1 LTKSKPENLTGMQ
14 MTELN
19 ETIEEADPEAKNVSA
34 ADNAINGT
42 ESDSNSEE
50 ESTDENPF
58 FAKNWMS
65 IAKPKKLQFESQ
77 DLKSDYAKFSL
88 DPLEPGFG
96 TTIGHTLRRVLLS
109 SIRGSAVFAVQIDG
123 VTHEFS
129 NIPGIVEDMVQVILN
144 IKELQVEQFV
154 DEVVELELIGEG
166 PCVIKAGDIST
177 FEKAEILNPDLVLA
191 TLQNGAT
198 VSMTMYSRF
207 NKGYVTSEDN
217 QLEDLPVGTI
227 YLDSNHSPVSRI
239 NYDVVNSRVDQKTD
253 YDRLNFELWTNG
265 SVKPTDC
272 LAYAA
277 KIIKEHMDVFI
288 NFDESSI
295 KDEPE
300 EEIEEEPLN
309 ENLYRSV
316 SELEL
321 SVRSI
326 NCLQNAKI
334 ETIGD
339 LVQKSEQAM
348 LKTKNFGRKSLNEI
362 KVILTEM
369 GLSLGTEVENF
380 DPMNNPHTN

>member
-1 LTKSKPENLTGMQ
+1 

-19 ETIEEADPEAKNVSA
+19 ETIEEADPEAENVSPE
-34 ADNAINGT
+34 DNAITGT

-65 IAKPKKLQFESQ
+65 IAKPKKLQFESEN
-77 DLKSDYAKFSL
+77 LKSDYAKFSL

-96 TTIGHTLRRVLLS
+96 TTIGHSLRRVLLS

-144 IKELQVEQFV
+144 IKELQTEQFV

-191 TLQNGAT
+191 TLQKGAT

-207 NKGYVTSEDN
+207 NKGYVTSEEN
-217 QLEDLPVGTI
+217 QQEDLPVGTI

-300 EEIEEEPLN
+300 EEIKEEPLN

>member
-1 LTKSKPENLTGMQ
+1 

-19 ETIEEADPEAKNVSA
+19 ETIEEADPEAENVSPE
-34 ADNAINGT
+34 DNAITGT

-77 DLKSDYAKFSL
+77 NLKSDYAKFSL

-191 TLQNGAT
+191 TLQKGAT

-217 QLEDLPVGTI
+217 QHEDLPVGTI
-227 YLDSNHSPVSRI
+227 FLDSNHSPVSRI

-369 GLSLGTEVENF
+369 GLSLGTELENF

>member
-1 LTKSKPENLTGMQ
+1 

-19 ETIEEADPEAKNVSA
+19 ETIEEADPDAENVSPE
-34 ADNAINGT
+34 DNAITGT

-77 DLKSDYAKFSL
+77 NLKSDYAKFSL

-96 TTIGHTLRRVLLS
+96 TTIGHSLRRVLLS

-191 TLQNGAT
+191 TLQKGAT

-217 QLEDLPVGTI
+217 QHEDLPVGTI
-227 YLDSNHSPVSRI
+227 FLDSNHSPVNRI

-369 GLSLGTEVENF
+369 GLSLGTELENF

>member
-1 LTKSKPENLTGMQ
+1 

-19 ETIEEADPEAKNVSA
+19 ETIEEADPDAENVSPE
-34 ADNAINGT
+34 DNAITAT

-77 DLKSDYAKFSL
+77 NLKSDYAKFSL

-96 TTIGHTLRRVLLS
+96 TTIGHSLRRVLLS

-217 QLEDLPVGTI
+217 QHEDLPVGTI
-227 YLDSNHSPVSRI
+227 FLDSNHSPVSRI

-369 GLSLGTEVENF
+369 GLSLGTELENF

>member
-1 LTKSKPENLTGMQ
+1 
-14 MTELN
+14 
-19 ETIEEADPEAKNVSA
+19 
-34 ADNAINGT
+34 
-42 ESDSNSEE
+42 
-50 ESTDENPF
+50 
-58 FAKNWMS
+58 MS
-65 IAKPKKLQFESQ
+65 IAKPRKLQFETES
-77 DLKSDYAKFSL
+77 LKADYGKFTL
-88 DPLEPGFG
+88 DPLEPGYG
-96 TTIGHTLRRVLLS
+96 ITIGHSLRRVLLS
-109 SIRGSAVFAVQIDG
+109 SIRGSAIFAVQIDG
-123 VTHEFS
+123 VTHEFT

-144 IKELQVEQFV
+144 IKELQIEQYV
-154 DEVVELELIGEG
+154 DEIVELELIGEG
-166 PCVIKAGDIST
+166 PCEIKAGEIST
-177 FEKAEILNPDLVLA
+177 FEKAEILNPDLTLA
-191 TLQNGAT
+191 TLQKGAT
-198 VSMTMYSRF
+198 ISMTMYSRF

-217 QLEDLPVGTI
+217 QEVELPVGTI

-239 NYDVVNSRVDQKTD
+239 NYEIENSRVDQKTD

-265 SVKPTDC
+265 SVKPADS

-277 KIIKEHMDVFI
+277 KIIKEHMEVFI

-300 EEIEEEPLN
+300 DEVEDEPLN

-339 LVQKSEQAM
+339 LVQKTEQEM

-369 GLSLGTEVENF
+369 GLALGTTLENF
-380 DPMNNPHTN
+380 DPANNPHEK

>member
-1 LTKSKPENLTGMQ
+1 MQ
-14 MTELN
+14 MSEIN
-19 ETIEEADPEAKNVSA
+19 ETIETADPEAETAVPE
-34 ADNAINGT
+34 DDQINGT
-42 ESDSNSEE
+42 NLDAESEE
-50 ESTDENPF
+50 GIEEENPF

-65 IAKPKKLQFESQ
+65 IAKPSKLQFEPDS
-77 DLKSDYAKFSL
+77 LKADYGKFSI

-96 TTIGHTLRRVLLS
+96 VTIGHSLRRVLLS

-144 IKELQVEQFV
+144 IKELKIEQIV
-154 DEVVELELIGEG
+154 DEIIELELIGEG

-177 FEKAEILNPDLVLA
+177 FEKAEVVNPDLVLA
-191 TLQNGAT
+191 TLQKGAT

-207 NKGYVTSEDN
+207 NKGYITSEEN
-217 QLEDLPVGTI
+217 QQEELPVGTI
-227 YLDSNHSPVSRI
+227 YVDSNHSPVTRI
-239 NYDVVNSRVDQKTD
+239 NYDVENSRVDQKTD

-265 SVKPTDC
+265 SVNPTDS

-288 NFDESSI
+288 NFDESRI

-300 EEIEEEPLN
+300 EEIEDEPLN

-362 KVILTEM
+362 KVILTDM
-369 GLSLGTEVENF
+369 GLSLGTTLENF
-380 DPMNNPHTN
+380 DPMNNPHEK

>member
-1 LTKSKPENLTGMQ
+1 MSEI
-14 MTELN
+14 N
-19 ETIEEADPEAKNVSA
+19 ETIETADPEAETAVPE
-34 ADNAINGT
+34 DDQINGT
-42 ESDSNSEE
+42 NLDAESEE
-50 ESTDENPF
+50 GIEEENPF

-65 IAKPKKLQFESQ
+65 IAKPTKLQFEPDS
-77 DLKSDYAKFSL
+77 LKADYGKFSI

-96 TTIGHTLRRVLLS
+96 VTIGHSLRRVLLS

-144 IKELQVEQFV
+144 IKELKIEQFV
-154 DEVVELELIGEG
+154 DEIIELELIGEG

-177 FEKAEILNPDLVLA
+177 FEKARILNPDLVLA
-191 TLQNGAT
+191 TLQKGAT

-207 NKGYVTSEDN
+207 NKGYITSEEN
-217 QLEDLPVGTI
+217 QQEELPVGTI
-227 YLDSNHSPVSRI
+227 YVDSNHSPVTRI
-239 NYDVVNSRVDQKTD
+239 NYDVENSRVDQKTD

-265 SVKPTDC
+265 SVNPTDS

-288 NFDESSI
+288 NFDESRI

-300 EEIEEEPLN
+300 EEIEDEPLN

-362 KVILTEM
+362 KVILTDM
-369 GLSLGTEVENF
+369 GLSLGTTLENF
-380 DPMNNPHTN
+380 DPMNNPHEK

>member
-1 LTKSKPENLTGMQ
+1 

-19 ETIEEADPEAKNVSA
+19 ETLETEDSEKEDLISENKKLSDTDAD
-34 ADNAINGT
+34 G
-42 ESDSNSEE
+42 
-50 ESTDENPF
+50 DENPF

-65 IAKPKKLQFESQ
+65 IAKPRELQFKTEN
-77 DLKSDYAKFSL
+77 LKEDYGKFTL
-88 DPLEPGFG
+88 DPLEPGYG
-96 TTIGHTLRRVLLS
+96 VTIGHSLRRVLLS

-123 VTHEFS
+123 GTHEFT

-144 IKELQVEQFV
+144 IKELQIEQYV
-154 DEVVELELIGEG
+154 DEIVELELIGEG
-166 PCVIKAGDIST
+166 PCEIKAGEIST
-177 FEKAEILNPDLVLA
+177 FEKAKILNPDLTLA
-191 TLQNGAT
+191 TLQKNST

-217 QLEDLPVGTI
+217 QEVELPVGTI
-227 YLDSNHSPVSRI
+227 FLDSNHSPVSRI
-239 NYDVVNSRVDQKTD
+239 NYEIENSRVDQKTD

-265 SVKPTDC
+265 SVKPSDS

-300 EEIEEEPLN
+300 DVVTEEPLN

-339 LVQKSEQAM
+339 LVQKTEQEM

-369 GLSLGTEVENF
+369 GLALGTTLENF
-380 DPMNNPHTN
+380 DPANNPHEK

>member
-1 LTKSKPENLTGMQ
+1 MSEI
-14 MTELN
+14 N
-19 ETIEEADPEAKNVSA
+19 ETIETADPEAET
-34 ADNAINGT
+34 AIPEDAQIAETNLDDEG
-42 ESDSNSEE
+42 EE
-50 ESTDENPF
+50 GVEEENPF
-58 FAKNWMS
+58 FAKNWMA
-65 IAKPKKLQFESQ
+65 IAKPSKLQFEQ
-77 DLKSDYAKFSL
+77 DSLKADYGKFTI

-96 TTIGHTLRRVLLS
+96 MTIGHSLRRVLLS

-144 IKELQVEQFV
+144 IKELKIEQFV
-154 DEVVELELIGEG
+154 DEIIELELIGEG

-177 FEKAEILNPDLVLA
+177 FEKAEVVNPDLFLA
-191 TLQNGAT
+191 TLQKGAT

-207 NKGYVTSEDN
+207 NKGYITSEEN
-217 QLEDLPVGTI
+217 QQEELPVGTI
-227 YLDSNHSPVSRI
+227 YVDSNHSPVTRI
-239 NYDVVNSRVDQKTD
+239 NYDVENSRVDQKTD

-265 SVKPTDC
+265 SVNPTDS

-288 NFDESSI
+288 NFDESRI

-300 EEIEEEPLN
+300 EEIEDEPLN

-362 KVILTEM
+362 KVILTDM
-369 GLSLGTEVENF
+369 GLSLGTTLENF
-380 DPMNNPHTN
+380 DPMNNPHEK

>member
-1 LTKSKPENLTGMQ
+1 MSEI
-14 MTELN
+14 N
-19 ETIEEADPEAKNVSA
+19 ETIETADPEAET
-34 ADNAINGT
+34 AIPEDAQIAETNLDDEG
-42 ESDSNSEE
+42 EE
-50 ESTDENPF
+50 GVEEENPF
-58 FAKNWMS
+58 FAKNWMA
-65 IAKPKKLQFESQ
+65 IAKPSKLQFEQ
-77 DLKSDYAKFSL
+77 DSLKADYGKFTI

-96 TTIGHTLRRVLLS
+96 MTIGHSLRRVLLS

-144 IKELQVEQFV
+144 IKELKIEQFV
-154 DEVVELELIGEG
+154 DEIIELELIGEG

-177 FEKAEILNPDLVLA
+177 FEKAEVLNPDLFLA
-191 TLQNGAT
+191 TLQKGAT

-207 NKGYVTSEDN
+207 NKGYITSEEN
-217 QLEDLPVGTI
+217 QQEELPVGTI
-227 YLDSNHSPVSRI
+227 YLDSNHSPVTRI
-239 NYDVVNSRVDQKTD
+239 NYDVENSRVDKKTD

-265 SVKPTDC
+265 SVKPTDS

-288 NFDESSI
+288 NFDESRI

-300 EEIEEEPLN
+300 EEVEDEPLN

-339 LVQKSEQAM
+339 LVRKSEQEM

-362 KVILTEM
+362 KVILTDM
-369 GLSLGTEVENF
+369 GLSLGTSLENF
-380 DPMNNPHTN
+380 DPLNNPHEKN

>member
-1 LTKSKPENLTGMQ
+1 

-19 ETIEEADPEAKNVSA
+19 ETIEEADPEVENVSPE
-34 ADNAINGT
+34 DNAITGT

-58 FAKNWMS
+58 FAKNWML

-77 DLKSDYAKFSL
+77 NLKSDYAKFTL

-96 TTIGHTLRRVLLS
+96 TTIGHSLRRVLLS

-217 QLEDLPVGTI
+217 QHEDLPVGTI
-227 YLDSNHSPVSRI
+227 FLDSNHSPVSRI

-253 YDRLNFELWTNG
+253 YDRLNFELLTNG

-369 GLSLGTEVENF
+369 GLSLGTELENF

>member
-1 LTKSKPENLTGMQ
+1 MSEI
-14 MTELN
+14 N
-19 ETIEEADPEAKNVSA
+19 ETIETADTDLEIAVPEENMSA
-34 ADNAINGT
+34 VTNLETGT
-42 ESDSNSEE
+42 EDGVTE
-50 ESTDENPF
+50 ENPF
-58 FAKNWMS
+58 FAKNWMT
-65 IAKPKKLQFESQ
+65 IAKPTKLQFEPDS
-77 DLKSDYAKFSL
+77 LTADYGKFTI

-96 TTIGHTLRRVLLS
+96 ITIGHSLRRVLLS

-144 IKELQVEQFV
+144 IKELQIEQFV
-154 DEVVELELIGEG
+154 DEIVELELIGEG

-177 FEKAEILNPDLVLA
+177 FGKAEILNPDLILA
-191 TLQNGAT
+191 TLQKGAT

-207 NKGYVTSEDN
+207 NKGYVTSEEN
-217 QLEDLPVGTI
+217 QQQDLPVGTI
-227 YLDSNHSPVSRI
+227 YLDSNHSPVTRI
-239 NYDVVNSRVDQKTD
+239 NYEIENSRVDKKTD

-265 SVKPTDC
+265 SVKPSDS

-288 NFDESSI
+288 NFDESKI
-295 KDEPE
+295 KDEVVVE
-300 EEIEEEPLN
+300 VEDEPLN

-339 LVQKSEQAM
+339 LVQKSEQEM

-362 KVILTEM
+362 KVILTDM
-369 GLSLGTEVENF
+369 GLSLGTSLDNF
-380 DPMNNPHTN
+380 DPMNNPHDK

>member
-1 LTKSKPENLTGMQ
+1 MSEI
-14 MTELN
+14 N
-19 ETIEEADPEAKNVSA
+19 ETIETEVKEAETVASKENLT
-34 ADNAINGT
+34 ADANMDKVVEEGDT
-42 ESDSNSEE
+42 E
-50 ESTDENPF
+50 ENPF

-65 IAKPKKLQFESQ
+65 IAKPTKLKFEKDS
-77 DLKSDYAKFSL
+77 LKADYGKFTI

-96 TTIGHTLRRVLLS
+96 MTIGHSLRRVLLS
-109 SIRGSAVFAVQIDG
+109 SIRGSNIFAVQIDG

-144 IKELQVEQFV
+144 IKELQIEQFV

-166 PCVIKAGDIST
+166 PGVIKAGDIST
-177 FEKAEILNPDLVLA
+177 FGKAEILNPDLILA
-191 TLQNGAT
+191 TLQKGAT
-198 VSMTMYSRF
+198 ISMTLFSRF
-207 NKGYVTSEDN
+207 NKGYVTSEEN
-217 QLEDLPVGTI
+217 QLEELPVGTI
-227 YLDSNHSPVSRI
+227 YLDSNHSPVTRI
-239 NYDVVNSRVDQKTD
+239 NYDVENSRVDKKTD
-253 YDRLNFELWTNG
+253 YDSLNFELWTNG
-265 SVKPTDC
+265 SVKPTDS

-288 NFDESSI
+288 NFDESKI

-300 EEIEEEPLN
+300 VEEEAEPLN

-339 LVQKSEQAM
+339 LVQKSEPEM

-362 KVILTEM
+362 KVILTDM
-369 GLSLGTEVENF
+369 GLSLGTSLDNF
-380 DPMNNPHTN
+380 DPMNNPHDS

>member
-1 LTKSKPENLTGMQ
+1 MSEI
-14 MTELN
+14 N
-19 ETIEEADPEAKNVSA
+19 ETIETADPEAET
-34 ADNAINGT
+34 AIPEDAQIAETNLDDEG
-42 ESDSNSEE
+42 EE
-50 ESTDENPF
+50 GVEEENPF
-58 FAKNWMS
+58 FAKNWMA
-65 IAKPKKLQFESQ
+65 IAKPSKLQFEQ
-77 DLKSDYAKFSL
+77 DSLKADYGKFTM

-96 TTIGHTLRRVLLS
+96 MTIGHSLRRVLLS

-144 IKELQVEQFV
+144 IKELKIEQFV
-154 DEVVELELIGEG
+154 DEIIELELIGEG

-177 FEKAEILNPDLVLA
+177 FEKARILNPDLVLA
-191 TLQNGAT
+191 TLQKGAT

-207 NKGYVTSEDN
+207 NKGYITSEEN
-217 QLEDLPVGTI
+217 QQEELPVGTI
-227 YLDSNHSPVSRI
+227 YLDSNHSPVTRI
-239 NYDVVNSRVDQKTD
+239 NYEVENSRVDQKTD

-265 SVKPTDC
+265 SVKPTDS

-288 NFDESSI
+288 NFDESRI

-300 EEIEEEPLN
+300 EEVEDEPLN

-339 LVQKSEQAM
+339 LVRKSEQEM

-362 KVILTEM
+362 KVILTDM
-369 GLSLGTEVENF
+369 GLSLGTSLENF
-380 DPMNNPHTN
+380 DPLNNPHEKNRT

>member
-1 LTKSKPENLTGMQ
+1 MSEI
-14 MTELN
+14 N
-19 ETIEEADPEAKNVSA
+19 ETLETADTETENVAPEENISADTKLDTEA
-34 ADNAINGT
+34 
-42 ESDSNSEE
+42 EE
-50 ESTDENPF
+50 GVAEENPF

-65 IAKPKKLQFESQ
+65 IAKPTKLQFEPDS
-77 DLKSDYAKFSL
+77 LKADYGKFTI

-96 TTIGHTLRRVLLS
+96 MTIGHSLRRVLLS

-144 IKELQVEQFV
+144 IKELQIEQFV

-177 FEKAEILNPDLVLA
+177 FGKAEILNPDLILA
-191 TLQNGAT
+191 TLQKGAT
-198 VSMTMYSRF
+198 VSMTMFSRF
-207 NKGYVTSEDN
+207 NKGYVTSEEN
-217 QLEDLPVGTI
+217 QQEELPVGTI
-227 YLDSNHSPVSRI
+227 YLDSNHSPVTRI
-239 NYDVVNSRVDQKTD
+239 NYEIENSRVDKKTD

-265 SVKPTDC
+265 SVKPTDS

-288 NFDESSI
+288 NFDESKI

-300 EEIEEEPLN
+300 VEVEDEPLN

-339 LVQKSEQAM
+339 LVQKSEQEM

-362 KVILTEM
+362 KVILTDM
-369 GLSLGTEVENF
+369 GLSLGTSLDNF
-380 DPMNNPHTN
+380 DPMNNPHDK

>member
-1 LTKSKPENLTGMQ
+1 MSEI
-14 MTELN
+14 N
-19 ETIEEADPEAKNVSA
+19 ETLETADTEAETVAPEDNISADTKLDTEAEEGVAE
-34 ADNAINGT
+34 
-42 ESDSNSEE
+42 
-50 ESTDENPF
+50 ENPF

-65 IAKPKKLQFESQ
+65 IAKPSKLRFEPDS
-77 DLKSDYAKFSL
+77 LKADYGKFTI

-96 TTIGHTLRRVLLS
+96 MTIGHSLRRVLLS

-123 VTHEFS
+123 VNHEFS

-144 IKELQVEQFV
+144 IKELQIEQFV

-177 FEKAEILNPDLVLA
+177 FGKAEILNPDLLLA
-191 TLQNGAT
+191 TLQKGAT
-198 VSMTMYSRF
+198 VSMTMFSRF
-207 NKGYVTSEDN
+207 NKGYVTTEEN
-217 QLEDLPVGTI
+217 QQEELPVGTI
-227 YLDSNHSPVSRI
+227 YLDSNHSPVTRI
-239 NYDVVNSRVDQKTD
+239 NYEIENSRVDKKTD

-265 SVKPTDC
+265 SVKPTDS

-288 NFDESSI
+288 NFDESKI

-300 EEIEEEPLN
+300 VEVEDEPLN

-339 LVQKSEQAM
+339 LVQKSEQEM

-362 KVILTEM
+362 KVILTDM
-369 GLSLGTEVENF
+369 GLSLGTSLDNF
-380 DPMNNPHTN
+380 DPMNNPHDK

>member
-1 LTKSKPENLTGMQ
+1 

-19 ETIEEADPEAKNVSA
+19 ETIEETDPEAKNVSA

-191 TLQNGAT
+191 TLQSGAT

-300 EEIEEEPLN
+300 EEIKEEPLN

>member
-1 LTKSKPENLTGMQ
+1 MSEI
-14 MTELN
+14 N
-19 ETIEEADPEAKNVSA
+19 ETIETADTEAETAVPDDNMSA
-34 ADNAINGT
+34 DTNLDT
-42 ESDSNSEE
+42 ESEE
-50 ESTDENPF
+50 GVTEENPF

-65 IAKPKKLQFESQ
+65 IAKPTKLQFEPDS
-77 DLKSDYAKFSL
+77 LKADYGKFTI

-96 TTIGHTLRRVLLS
+96 MTIGHSLRRVLLS

-144 IKELQVEQFV
+144 IKELQIEQFV
-154 DEVVELELIGEG
+154 DEIVELELIGEG

-177 FEKAEILNPDLVLA
+177 FGKAEILNPDLILA
-191 TLQNGAT
+191 TLQKGAT

-207 NKGYVTSEDN
+207 NKGYVTSEEN
-217 QLEDLPVGTI
+217 QQQDLPVGTI
-227 YLDSNHSPVSRI
+227 YLDSNHSPVTRI
-239 NYDVVNSRVDQKTD
+239 NYEIENSRVDKKTD

-265 SVKPTDC
+265 SVKPSDS

-288 NFDESSI
+288 NFDESKI
-295 KDEPE
+295 KDEVVVE
-300 EEIEEEPLN
+300 VEDEPLN

-339 LVQKSEQAM
+339 LVQKSEQEM

-362 KVILTEM
+362 KVILTDM
-369 GLSLGTEVENF
+369 GLSLGTSLDNF
-380 DPMNNPHTN
+380 DPMNNPHDK

>member
-1 LTKSKPENLTGMQ
+1 

-19 ETIEEADPEAKNVSA
+19 ETIEEADPEAENVSPE
-34 ADNAINGT
+34 DNAITGT

-77 DLKSDYAKFSL
+77 NLKSDYAKFSL

-96 TTIGHTLRRVLLS
+96 TTIGHSLRRVLLS

-207 NKGYVTSEDN
+207 NKGYVTSEEN
-217 QLEDLPVGTI
+217 QQEDLPVGTI

-380 DPMNNPHTN
+380 DPINNPHTN

>member
-1 LTKSKPENLTGMQ
+1 MQ
-14 MTELN
+14 MSEIN
-19 ETIEEADPEAKNVSA
+19 ETIETADTDLEIAVPEENMSA
-34 ADNAINGT
+34 DTNLETGT
-42 ESDSNSEE
+42 EDGVTE
-50 ESTDENPF
+50 ENPF
-58 FAKNWMS
+58 FAKNWMT
-65 IAKPKKLQFESQ
+65 IAKPTKLQFEPDS
-77 DLKSDYAKFSL
+77 LTADYGKFTI

-96 TTIGHTLRRVLLS
+96 ITIGHSLRRVLLS

-144 IKELQVEQFV
+144 IKELQIEQFV
-154 DEVVELELIGEG
+154 GEIVELELIGEG

-177 FEKAEILNPDLVLA
+177 FGKAEILNPDLILA
-191 TLQNGAT
+191 TLQKGAT
-198 VSMTMYSRF
+198 VSMTMFSRF
-207 NKGYVTSEDN
+207 NKGYVTSEEN
-217 QLEDLPVGTI
+217 QQQDLPVGTI
-227 YLDSNHSPVSRI
+227 YLDSNHSPVTRI
-239 NYDVVNSRVDQKTD
+239 NYEIENSRVDKKTD

-265 SVKPTDC
+265 SVKPSDS

-288 NFDESSI
+288 NFDESKI
-295 KDEPE
+295 KDEVVVE
-300 EEIEEEPLN
+300 VEDEPLN

-339 LVQKSEQAM
+339 LVQKSEQEM

-362 KVILTEM
+362 KVILTDM
-369 GLSLGTEVENF
+369 GLSLGTPLDNF
-380 DPMNNPHTN
+380 DPMNNPHDK

>member
-1 LTKSKPENLTGMQ
+1 MSEI
-14 MTELN
+14 N
-19 ETIEEADPEAKNVSA
+19 ETLETADTEAETVVPEDNISADTNLDTDAEEGVNE
-34 ADNAINGT
+34 
-42 ESDSNSEE
+42 
-50 ESTDENPF
+50 ENPF

-65 IAKPKKLQFESQ
+65 IAKPTKLQFEPDS
-77 DLKSDYAKFSL
+77 LKADYGKFTI

-96 TTIGHTLRRVLLS
+96 MTIGHSLRRVLLS

-144 IKELQVEQFV
+144 IKELQIEQFV

-177 FEKAEILNPDLVLA
+177 FGKAEILNPDLILA
-191 TLQNGAT
+191 TLQKGAT

-207 NKGYVTSEDN
+207 SKGYVTSEEN
-217 QLEDLPVGTI
+217 QQEELPVGTI
-227 YLDSNHSPVSRI
+227 YLDSNHSPVTRI
-239 NYDVVNSRVDQKTD
+239 NYEIENSRVDKKTD

-265 SVKPTDC
+265 SVKPTDS

-288 NFDESSI
+288 NFDESRI

-300 EEIEEEPLN
+300 VEVEDEPLN

-339 LVQKSEQAM
+339 LVQKSEQEM

-362 KVILTEM
+362 KVILTDM
-369 GLSLGTEVENF
+369 GLSLGTSLDNF
-380 DPMNNPHTN
+380 DPMNNPHDK

>member
-1 LTKSKPENLTGMQ
+1 MSEI
-14 MTELN
+14 N
-19 ETIEEADPEAKNVSA
+19 ETIETADPEAET
-34 ADNAINGT
+34 AIPEDAQIAETNLDDEG
-42 ESDSNSEE
+42 EE
-50 ESTDENPF
+50 GVEEENPF
-58 FAKNWMS
+58 FAKNWMA
-65 IAKPKKLQFESQ
+65 IAKPSKLQFEQ
-77 DLKSDYAKFSL
+77 DSLKADYGKFTM

-96 TTIGHTLRRVLLS
+96 MTIGHSLRRVLLS

-144 IKELQVEQFV
+144 IKELKIEQIV
-154 DEVVELELIGEG
+154 DEIIELELIGEG

-177 FEKAEILNPDLVLA
+177 FEKAEVLNPDLVLA
-191 TLQNGAT
+191 TLQKGAT

-207 NKGYVTSEDN
+207 NKGYITSEEN
-217 QLEDLPVGTI
+217 QQEELPVGTI
-227 YLDSNHSPVSRI
+227 YVDSNHSPVTRI
-239 NYDVVNSRVDQKTD
+239 NYDVENSRVDQKTD

-265 SVKPTDC
+265 SVNPTDS

-288 NFDESSI
+288 NFDESRI

-300 EEIEEEPLN
+300 EEIEDEPLN

-362 KVILTEM
+362 KVILTDM
-369 GLSLGTEVENF
+369 GLSLGTTLENF
-380 DPMNNPHTN
+380 DPMNNPHEK

>member
-1 LTKSKPENLTGMQ
+1 

-19 ETIEEADPEAKNVSA
+19 ETIEEADPDAENVSPE
-34 ADNAINGT
+34 DNAITGT

-77 DLKSDYAKFSL
+77 NLKSDYAKFSL

-96 TTIGHTLRRVLLS
+96 TTIGHSLRRVLLS

-207 NKGYVTSEDN
+207 NKGYVTSEEN
-217 QLEDLPVGTI
+217 QQEDLPVGTI

-362 KVILTEM
+362 KVILTDM
-369 GLSLGTEVENF
+369 GLSLGTELENF

>member
-1 LTKSKPENLTGMQ
+1 MSEI
-14 MTELN
+14 N
-19 ETIEEADPEAKNVSA
+19 ETLETADTEAETVAPEDNISADTKLDTEAEEGVAE
-34 ADNAINGT
+34 
-42 ESDSNSEE
+42 
-50 ESTDENPF
+50 ENPF

-65 IAKPKKLQFESQ
+65 IAKPSKLRFEPDS
-77 DLKSDYAKFSL
+77 LKADYGKFTI

-96 TTIGHTLRRVLLS
+96 MTIGHSLRRVLLS

-123 VTHEFS
+123 VNHEFS

-144 IKELQVEQFV
+144 IKELQIEQFV

-177 FEKAEILNPDLVLA
+177 FGKAEILNPDLILA
-191 TLQNGAT
+191 TLQKGAT
-198 VSMTMYSRF
+198 VSMTMFSRF
-207 NKGYVTSEDN
+207 NKGYVTTEEN
-217 QLEDLPVGTI
+217 QQEELPVGTI
-227 YLDSNHSPVSRI
+227 YLDSNHSPVTRI
-239 NYDVVNSRVDQKTD
+239 NYEIENSRVDKKTD

-265 SVKPTDC
+265 SVKPTDS

-288 NFDESSI
+288 NFDESKI

-300 EEIEEEPLN
+300 VEVEDEPLN

-339 LVQKSEQAM
+339 LVQKSEQEM

-362 KVILTEM
+362 KVILTDM
-369 GLSLGTEVENF
+369 GLSLGTSLDNF
-380 DPMNNPHTN
+380 DPMNNPHDK

>member
-1 LTKSKPENLTGMQ
+1 MSEI
-14 MTELN
+14 N
-19 ETIEEADPEAKNVSA
+19 ETIETAVKEAGTVVSKENIP
-34 ADNAINGT
+34 ADANMDTVVEEGDT
-42 ESDSNSEE
+42 E
-50 ESTDENPF
+50 ENPF

-65 IAKPKKLQFESQ
+65 IAKPTKLKFEKDS
-77 DLKSDYAKFSL
+77 LKADYGKFTI

-96 TTIGHTLRRVLLS
+96 MTIGHSLRRVLLS
-109 SIRGSAVFAVQIDG
+109 SIRGSNIFAVQIDG

-144 IKELQVEQFV
+144 IKELQIEQFV

-166 PCVIKAGDIST
+166 PGVIKAGDIST
-177 FEKAEILNPDLVLA
+177 FGKAEILNPDLILA
-191 TLQNGAT
+191 TLQKGAT
-198 VSMTMYSRF
+198 ISMTLFSRF
-207 NKGYVTSEDN
+207 NKGYVTSEEN
-217 QLEDLPVGTI
+217 QLEELPVGTI
-227 YLDSNHSPVSRI
+227 YLDSNHSPVTRI
-239 NYDVVNSRVDQKTD
+239 NYDVENSRVDKKTD
-253 YDRLNFELWTNG
+253 YDSLNFELWTNG
-265 SVKPTDC
+265 SVKPTDS

-288 NFDESSI
+288 NFDESKI

-300 EEIEEEPLN
+300 VEEEAEPLN

-339 LVQKSEQAM
+339 LVQKSEPEM

-362 KVILTEM
+362 KVILTDM
-369 GLSLGTEVENF
+369 GLSLGTSLENF
-380 DPMNNPHTN
+380 DPMNNPHDS

>member
-1 LTKSKPENLTGMQ
+1 

-19 ETIEEADPEAKNVSA
+19 ETIEEADPEAENVSPE
-34 ADNAINGT
+34 DNVITGT

-77 DLKSDYAKFSL
+77 NLKSDYAKFSL

-96 TTIGHTLRRVLLS
+96 TTIGHSLRRVLLS

-191 TLQNGAT
+191 TLQKGAT

-207 NKGYVTSEDN
+207 NKGYVTSEEN
-217 QLEDLPVGTI
+217 QQEDLPVGTI

-369 GLSLGTEVENF
+369 GLSLGTELENF

>member
-1 LTKSKPENLTGMQ
+1 

-19 ETIEEADPEAKNVSA
+19 ETIEEVDPEAENVSPE
-34 ADNAINGT
+34 DNAITGT

-58 FAKNWMS
+58 FAKNWML

-77 DLKSDYAKFSL
+77 NLKSDYAKFSL

-96 TTIGHTLRRVLLS
+96 TTIGHSLRRVLLS

-191 TLQNGAT
+191 TLQKGAT

-207 NKGYVTSEDN
+207 NKGYVTSEEN
-217 QLEDLPVGTI
+217 QQEDLPVGTI

-369 GLSLGTEVENF
+369 GLSLGTELENF

>member
-1 LTKSKPENLTGMQ
+1 

-19 ETIEEADPEAKNVSA
+19 ETIEEADPEAENVSPE
-34 ADNAINGT
+34 DNAITGT

-77 DLKSDYAKFSL
+77 NLKSDYAKFSL

-96 TTIGHTLRRVLLS
+96 TTIGHSLRRVLLS

-191 TLQNGAT
+191 TLQKGAT

-217 QLEDLPVGTI
+217 QHEDLPVGTI

-369 GLSLGTEVENF
+369 GLSLGTELENF

>member
-1 LTKSKPENLTGMQ
+1 

-19 ETIEEADPEAKNVSA
+19 ETIEEADPEAENVSPE
-34 ADNAINGT
+34 DNAITGT

-77 DLKSDYAKFSL
+77 NLKSDYAKFSL

-96 TTIGHTLRRVLLS
+96 TTIGHSLRRVLLS

-191 TLQNGAT
+191 TLQKGAT

-217 QLEDLPVGTI
+217 QQEDLPVGTI

-369 GLSLGTEVENF
+369 GLSLGTELENF

>member
-1 LTKSKPENLTGMQ
+1 MSEI
-14 MTELN
+14 N
-19 ETIEEADPEAKNVSA
+19 ETIETADTDAEIAVPEENMSA
-34 ADNAINGT
+34 DTNLDIET
-42 ESDSNSEE
+42 EEGVTE
-50 ESTDENPF
+50 ENPF
-58 FAKNWMS
+58 FAKNWMA
-65 IAKPKKLQFESQ
+65 IAKPTKLQFEPDS
-77 DLKSDYAKFSL
+77 LKADYGKFTI

-96 TTIGHTLRRVLLS
+96 MTIGHSLRRVLLS

-144 IKELQVEQFV
+144 IKELQIEQFV
-154 DEVVELELIGEG
+154 DEIVELELIGEG

-177 FEKAEILNPDLVLA
+177 FGKAEILNPDLILA
-191 TLQNGAT
+191 TLQKGAT

-207 NKGYVTSEDN
+207 NKGYVTSEEN
-217 QLEDLPVGTI
+217 QQQDLPVGTI
-227 YLDSNHSPVSRI
+227 YLDSNHSPVTRI
-239 NYDVVNSRVDQKTD
+239 NYEIENSRVDKKTD

-265 SVKPTDC
+265 SVKPSDS

-288 NFDESSI
+288 NFDESKI
-295 KDEPE
+295 KDEVVVE
-300 EEIEEEPLN
+300 VEDEPLN

-326 NCLQNAKI
+326 NCLQNATI

-339 LVQKSEQAM
+339 LVQKSEQEM

-362 KVILTEM
+362 KVILTDM
-369 GLSLGTEVENF
+369 GLSLGTSLDNF
-380 DPMNNPHTN
+380 DPMNNPHDK

>member
-1 LTKSKPENLTGMQ
+1 

-19 ETIEEADPEAKNVSA
+19 ETIEEADPEAENVSPE
-34 ADNAINGT
+34 DNAITGT

-65 IAKPKKLQFESQ
+65 IAKPKKLQFESEN
-77 DLKSDYAKFSL
+77 LKSDYAKFSL

-96 TTIGHTLRRVLLS
+96 TTIGHSLRRVLLS

-207 NKGYVTSEDN
+207 NKGYVTSEEN
-217 QLEDLPVGTI
+217 QQEDLPVGTI

-369 GLSLGTEVENF
+369 GLSLGTELENF

>member
-1 LTKSKPENLTGMQ
+1 MSEI
-14 MTELN
+14 N
-19 ETIEEADPEAKNVSA
+19 ETIETADTDAEIAVQEEKMSA
-34 ADNAINGT
+34 EINLDTGT
-42 ESDSNSEE
+42 EEGVTE
-50 ESTDENPF
+50 ENPF
-58 FAKNWMS
+58 FAKNWMA
-65 IAKPKKLQFESQ
+65 IAKPTKLQFEPDS
-77 DLKSDYAKFSL
+77 LKADYGKFTI

-96 TTIGHTLRRVLLS
+96 MTIGHSLRRVLLS

-144 IKELQVEQFV
+144 IKELQIEQFV
-154 DEVVELELIGEG
+154 DEIVELELIGEG

-177 FEKAEILNPDLVLA
+177 FGKAEILNPDLILA
-191 TLQNGAT
+191 TLQKGAT

-207 NKGYVTSEDN
+207 NKGYVTSEEN
-217 QLEDLPVGTI
+217 QQQDLPVGTI
-227 YLDSNHSPVSRI
+227 YLDSNHSPVTRI
-239 NYDVVNSRVDQKTD
+239 NYEIENSRVDKKTD

-265 SVKPTDC
+265 SVKPSDS

-288 NFDESSI
+288 NFDESKI
-295 KDEPE
+295 KDEVVVE
-300 EEIEEEPLN
+300 VEDEPLN

-339 LVQKSEQAM
+339 LVQKSEQEM

-362 KVILTEM
+362 KVILTDM
-369 GLSLGTEVENF
+369 GLSLGTSLDNF
-380 DPMNNPHTN
+380 DPMNNPHDK

>member
-1 LTKSKPENLTGMQ
+1 

-19 ETIEEADPEAKNVSA
+19 ETIEEADPEAENVSPE
-34 ADNAINGT
+34 DNAITGT

-65 IAKPKKLQFESQ
+65 IAKPKKLQFESEN
-77 DLKSDYAKFSL
+77 LKSDYAKFSL

-96 TTIGHTLRRVLLS
+96 TTIGHSLRRVLLS

-191 TLQNGAT
+191 TLQKGAT

-217 QLEDLPVGTI
+217 QQEDLPVGTI

-288 NFDESSI
+288 NFDESRI

>member
-1 LTKSKPENLTGMQ
+1 

-19 ETIEEADPEAKNVSA
+19 ETIEEADPEAENVSPE
-34 ADNAINGT
+34 DNAITGT

-65 IAKPKKLQFESQ
+65 IAKPKKLQFESEN
-77 DLKSDYAKFSL
+77 LKSDYAKFSL

-96 TTIGHTLRRVLLS
+96 TTIGHSLRRVLLS

-207 NKGYVTSEDN
+207 NKGYVTSEEN
-217 QLEDLPVGTI
+217 QQEDLPVGTI

-288 NFDESSI
+288 NFDESRI

>member
-1 LTKSKPENLTGMQ
+1 MSEI
-14 MTELN
+14 N
-19 ETIEEADPEAKNVSA
+19 ETLETADTEAETVAPEDNISADTKLDTETEEGVAE
-34 ADNAINGT
+34 
-42 ESDSNSEE
+42 
-50 ESTDENPF
+50 ENPF

-65 IAKPKKLQFESQ
+65 IAKPTKLQFEPDS
-77 DLKSDYAKFSL
+77 LKADYGKFTI

-96 TTIGHTLRRVLLS
+96 MTIGHSLRRVLLS

-144 IKELQVEQFV
+144 IKELQIEQFV

-177 FEKAEILNPDLVLA
+177 FGKAEILNPDLILA
-191 TLQNGAT
+191 TLQKGAT
-198 VSMTMYSRF
+198 VSMTMFSRF
-207 NKGYVTSEDN
+207 NKGYVTSEEN
-217 QLEDLPVGTI
+217 QQEELPVGTI
-227 YLDSNHSPVSRI
+227 YLDSNHSPVTRI
-239 NYDVVNSRVDQKTD
+239 NYEIENSRVDKKTD

-265 SVKPTDC
+265 SVKPTDS

-288 NFDESSI
+288 NFDESRI

-300 EEIEEEPLN
+300 VEVEDEPLN

-339 LVQKSEQAM
+339 LVQKSEQEM

-362 KVILTEM
+362 KVILTDM
-369 GLSLGTEVENF
+369 GLSLGTSLDNF
-380 DPMNNPHTN
+380 DPMNNPHDK

>member
-1 LTKSKPENLTGMQ
+1 

-19 ETIEEADPEAKNVSA
+19 ETIEEADPEAENVSPE
-34 ADNAINGT
+34 DNAITGT

-77 DLKSDYAKFSL
+77 NLKSDYAKFSL

-96 TTIGHTLRRVLLS
+96 TTIGHSLRRVLLS

-217 QLEDLPVGTI
+217 QQEDLPVGTI

-369 GLSLGTEVENF
+369 GLSLGTELENF

>member
-1 LTKSKPENLTGMQ
+1 

-19 ETIEEADPEAKNVSA
+19 ETIEEADPEVENVSPE
-34 ADNAINGT
+34 DNAITGT

-65 IAKPKKLQFESQ
+65 IAKPKKLQFESEN
-77 DLKSDYAKFSL
+77 LKSDYAKFTL

-96 TTIGHTLRRVLLS
+96 TTIGHSLRRVLLS

-144 IKELQVEQFV
+144 IKELQTEQFV

-191 TLQNGAT
+191 TLQKGAT

-207 NKGYVTSEDN
+207 NKGYVTSEEN
-217 QLEDLPVGTI
+217 QQEDLPVGTI

-300 EEIEEEPLN
+300 EEIKEEPLN

-369 GLSLGTEVENF
+369 GLSLGSEVENF